1 MKETSRRRQEPRA
14 LAPSGPEFR
23 DRLGGAPHSKLSQQ
37 LWLRLL
43 SCATVVEKRV
53 RARLE
58 QEFATTLPRFEV
70 MAAIERH
77 PNGLTI
83 SQVSRA
89 IMVSNGNVTA
99 IVNRLLEEGLIVR
112 TVDSRDR
119 RVATVRMTRK
129 GRAAYVRMAA
139 AQAEWV
145 DRLFGE
151 LPEEAL
157 DDLMQRLADLR
168 RSVERSDV

>member
-1 MKETSRRRQEPRA
+1 MKATSRRRAEPRS
-14 LAPSGPEFR
+14 LAPDGPEFR

-58 QEFATTLPRFEV
+58 QEFGTTLPRFEV
-70 MAAIERH
+70 MTAIARQRE
-77 PNGLTI
+77 GLTI

-129 GRAAYVRMAA
+129 GRAAHARIAA
-139 AQAEWV
+139 AQEAWV

-151 LPEEAL
+151 LPETAL

-168 RSVERSDV
+168 RSIERSEV